1 MCGIAGLWEKG
12 RETHV
17 GLAAV
22 LQAMRHRGPDGQR
35 AHDFDGGSAGMVRLA
50 LVDLSERGQ
59 QPLWSPDGLVAILFN
74 GEMYNFRAERQ
85 RLDGTFPFRSSTDT
99 EVVLALYLEMG
110 PSFVEALR
118 GMFALAIL
126 DWREAG
132 AEGPPKLLLAR
143 DRFGIKPLYVAGSGD
158 GGIAFASEIKGLLAS
173 GLVAPEVDPI
183 GLASYF
189 RHGFLVQPR
198 CIVRGVRMLEA
209 GTVEIH
215 EPGGATKRLRFGSLP
230 AAVARPESLRDAA
243 DRLRSV
249 LEQSVALHALAD
261 APVGAFLSGGV
272 DSTGIVALMLRHL
285 PRLRTYSLGWV
296 GGGAPDET
304 PEAEATAQRLGCEH
318 TSVLVPGREVAEVL
332 SRFARDLDQPSID
345 GLNTWFVSRVAARE
359 VKGVLSGL
367 GGDEWFAGYPVAS
380 RMARFSSP
388 ARGAAVR
395 LAGRMASTLSGPL
408 AGTRLGARLENWS
421 SYRSPLALWLGAHSV
436 FSDGDTAKLLGR
448 HADETGEERIV
459 RALLADGSEPSEE
472 SVASLACRLD
482 AGVYMRSQLLRDGDA
497 TSMAHSLELRVP
509 FVDAEVAAFARSC
522 DDRYKVDAAGAG
534 RTYRTSGAKRV
545 LIEALRDL
553 LPPGIENRPKRG
565 FAMPYETWMRGPL
578 REIALDCTSGET
590 VRARGLLSPP
600 AVADLRRRVESH
612 EPGAAYPKLWSLMIL
627 ELWCREV
634 LDPARSGGRA

>member
-1 MCGIAGLWEKG
+1 M
-12 RETHV
+12 
-17 GLAAV
+17 LAA
-22 LQAMRHRGPDGQR
+22 MSHRGPDGEGTLLGPGF
-35 AHDFDGGSAGMVRLA
+35 AGGMVRLA
-50 LVDLSERGQ
+50 LVDLSENGQ
-59 QPLWSPDGLVAILFN
+59 QPLWSPDHRVAILFN
-74 GEMYNFRAERQ
+74 GEIYNFREERR
-85 RLDGTFPFRSSTDT
+85 RLVSSYPFRSTTDS
-99 EVVLALYLEMG
+99 EVVLALYLERG
-110 PSFVEALR
+110 PSFVEKLR

-126 DWREAG
+126 DWRFGGETG
-132 AEGPPKLLLAR
+132 SPDLLLAR
-143 DRFGIKPLYVAGSGD
+143 DRFGIKPLYVADAGD
-158 GGIAFASEIKGLLAS
+158 GGIVFASEIKGILAS
-173 GLVAPEVDPI
+173 GLVSPEVDSE
-183 GLASYF
+183 GLASF
-189 RHGFLVQPR
+189 LHRGFLSQPR
-198 CIVRGVRMLEA
+198 SIIRGVRMLEA
-209 GTVEIH
+209 GSVEIH
-215 EPGGATKRLRFGSLP
+215 RSGGSPRRTRFGALPVADPQEETLEAAAARLR
-230 AAVARPESLRDAA
+230 AT
-243 DRLRSV
+243 
-249 LEQSVALHALAD
+249 LEESVALHALAD

-272 DSTGIVALMLRHL
+272 DSTGIVALMSRRVG
-285 PRLRTYSLGWV
+285 PLRTYSLGWV
-296 GGGAPDET
+296 EGGAADET
-304 PEAEATAQRLGCEH
+304 EEAEDAARRIGCEH
-318 TSVLVPGREVAEVL
+318 TTVRVSGAEVAEL
-332 SRFARDLDQPSID
+332 LPRFSRDLDQPSTD

-367 GGDEWFAGYPVAS
+367 GGDEWFAGYPVVS
-380 RMARFSSP
+380 RM
-388 ARGAAVR
+388 VR
-395 LAGRMASTLSGPL
+395 CFSGPRRHWTRF
-408 AGTRLGARLENWS
+408 AGQVAHSLSSVAAGSRAGERLESWS
-421 SYRSPLALWLGAHSV
+421 SYRSPQALWMQSHSV
-436 FSDGDTAKLLGR
+436 FPARSAAVLLGLVPGSVD
-448 HADETGEERIV
+448 APQGESVAAARGGGE
-459 RALLADGSEPSEE
+459 DGE

-482 AGVYMRSQLLRDGDA
+482 AEIYMRNQLLRDSDA